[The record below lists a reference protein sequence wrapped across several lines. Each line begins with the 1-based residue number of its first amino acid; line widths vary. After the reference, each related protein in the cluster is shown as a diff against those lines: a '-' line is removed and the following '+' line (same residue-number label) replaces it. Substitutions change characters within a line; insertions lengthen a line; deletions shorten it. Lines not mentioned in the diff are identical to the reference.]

1 LQGSVAH
8 PQPQSLSES
17 LFEIPEAIRALCG
30 AQSPMDLLKVK
41 VMPDWAGN
49 FRSVKLVDH
58 IFHAVNCMRMQ
69 CHALVFA
76 VNISYLFITF
86 RQFQVDPYQQH

>member
-1 LQGSVAH
+1 MSTKCCEGQDLLQGSVAH

-17 LFEIPEAIRALCG
+17 LFGIPEAIRALCG

-41 VMPDWAGN
+41 VMPDGLEILG
-49 FRSVKLVDH
+49 SVKLVDH

-69 CHALVFA
+69 CYALGFA
-76 VNISYLFITF
+76 VNISYFVHYF
-86 RQFQVDPYQQH
+86 